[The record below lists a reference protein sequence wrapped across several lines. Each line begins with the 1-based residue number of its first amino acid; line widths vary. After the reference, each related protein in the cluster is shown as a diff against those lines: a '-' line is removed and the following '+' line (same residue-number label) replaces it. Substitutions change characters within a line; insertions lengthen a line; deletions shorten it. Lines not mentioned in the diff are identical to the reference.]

1 MGCRLCPRECNV
13 DRANGEIGY
22 CKEGSTLRVARAAL
36 HNWEEPCICGK
47 NGSGTVFFTGCPLQ
61 CVFCQ
66 NYTISDLSEKASAKK
81 ISSDRLTEIF
91 FELEEKGACNINL
104 VTPTHFAPQIIPA
117 LKKAKQEGL
126 SLPIVYNTGGYE
138 KTDTIKALEGLVDI
152 YLPDLKY
159 VSSRLSTRFS
169 NAPDYFEK
177 ASAAIAE
184 MYRQVGSPVFD
195 ESCGLMQRGMIVRH
209 LMLPKHLF
217 DSKKVVS
224 YLYDTYKNDI
234 FISIMSQY
242 TPVKHFA
249 DMPELNR
256 RVSRKE
262 YNELVD
268 YCILLGI
275 ENAYIQEGEAAEES
289 FIPSFNGDGV

>member
-1 MGCRLCPRECNV
+1 MGCHLCPRECNA

-22 CKEGSTLRVARAAL
+22 CKEGALLRVGRAYL
-36 HNWEEPCICGK
+36 HKWEEPCICGK

-66 NYTISDLSEKASAKK
+66 NYAISDLSPSACGKN
-81 ISSDRLTEIF
+81 ISSDRLAEIF
-91 FELEEKGACNINL
+91 LELQDQGACNINL
-104 VTPTHFAPQIIPA
+104 VTPTHFVPQIIPA
-117 LKKAKQEGL
+117 LCKAKQEGL
-126 SLPIVYNTGGYE
+126 TLPIVYNTGGYE
-138 KTDTIKALEGLVDI
+138 KIETLKALDGLIDI

-177 ASAAIAE
+177 ASGAIAE

-195 ESCGLMQRGMIVRH
+195 ENTCLMQKGMIVRH
-209 LMLPKHLF
+209 LMLPKHLS
-217 DSKKVVS
+217 DSKRVVS
-224 YLYDTYKNDI
+224 YLYDTYKDNI

-242 TPVKHFA
+242 TPVKQFP

-268 YCILLGI
+268 YCISLGI
-275 ENAYIQEGEAAEES
+275 ENAYIQEGESAKES
-289 FIPSFNGDGV
+289 FIPDFNGDGV